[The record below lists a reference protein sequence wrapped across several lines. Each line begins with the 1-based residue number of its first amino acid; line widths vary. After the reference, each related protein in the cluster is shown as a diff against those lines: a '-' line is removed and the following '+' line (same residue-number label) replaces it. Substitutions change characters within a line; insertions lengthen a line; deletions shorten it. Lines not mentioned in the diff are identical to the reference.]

1 MLHWCKGNVPEYHV
15 PRENYTCGNHPST
28 ANPGSLNM
36 CTLGLMTAL
45 PLDLLL
51 MLFLKMS
58 QNRMNMLSSVIPP
71 TKTLTPLYPPQEK
84 LGYINFL

>member
-1 MLHWCKGNVPEYHV
+1 
-15 PRENYTCGNHPST
+15 
-28 ANPGSLNM
+28 M